1 MRHTS
6 LILQNQMWIFSA
18 MIIMRTDMMTN
29 HFGTIN
35 ILHYGGAN
43 MSEHTRDTEELRKKL
58 LADVYAGA
66 VSGLGAMLLD
76 ESRIKNADEEELE
89 RIAREYGY

>member
-1 MRHTS
+1 
-6 LILQNQMWIFSA
+6 
-18 MIIMRTDMMTN
+18 
-29 HFGTIN
+29 
-35 ILHYGGAN
+35 

-76 ESRIKNADEEELE
+76 EGRIKNADEEELKK
-89 RIAREYGY
+89 IAKEHGYL